1 MKSLEHTIRDLLE
14 RKGSDSVSF
23 DKQLILFIE
32 QNAHTGKSKQEL
44 VEEFMNL
51 PEGAAAIKLLTKAAS
66 SGAAKSSPKAAEELA
81 SKVKELAKQPTP
93 KARTTPDE
101 VPPGKVIEFPKKA
114 PETPAKPGKPAEKT
128 PETPAKPAEK
138 PVEKPAETPATPAK
152 PVEKTPEKPA
162 ETPATPSKPAEAPS
176 TAAKPDAKP
185 DLKAVPKDKSTVS
198 KLGSLAAGAGLGSL
212 VWNALKKLLNPG
224 SGGGGTGVSMP
235 GTDVERHRAGVKSG
249 LGEST
254 ESPGT
259 IERKKIENVARPKL
273 SKLKRALGDEDKLSR
288 QGSIKTKTVDESTE
302 EFLNKVKKARAKDK
316 QKTSFEKPVKETNT
330 VKAAGDLNKESP
342 DR

>member
-114 PETPAKPGKPAEKT
+114 PETPAKPGKPAEKP
-128 PETPAKPAEK
+128 PETPAKPTEK
-138 PVEKPAETPATPAK
+138 PVEKPAETPATPA
-152 PVEKTPEKPA
+152 
-162 ETPATPSKPAEAPS
+162 KPAEAPS

-224 SGGGGTGVSMP
+224 SGGGGTGVQIH
-235 GTDVERHRAGVKSG
+235 DVSTERHRAGVKG
-249 LGEST
+249 GIGEST

-259 IERKKIENVARPKL
+259 RERKKIENVARPKL